1 MIAKPIQPYLYGFAQ
16 VAAWIVIG
24 VAMIASILG
33 GAHFLDRKKEE
44 HDILEEIESN
54 KKASRLS

>member
-1 MIAKPIQPYLYGFAQ
+1 VTAKPTKPYLYGVSQ

-33 GAHFLDRKKEE
+33 GAHFLDRKKEAL
-44 HDILEEIESN
+44 DIF
-54 KKASRLS
+54 